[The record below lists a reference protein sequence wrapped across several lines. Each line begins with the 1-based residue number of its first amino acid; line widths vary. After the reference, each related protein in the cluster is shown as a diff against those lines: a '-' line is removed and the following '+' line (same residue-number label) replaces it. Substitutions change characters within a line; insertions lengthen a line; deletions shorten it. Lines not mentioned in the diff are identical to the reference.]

1 VSAPPAST
9 PTPAGRRR
17 IAASS
22 RVALGIFSSRVLG
35 LVRESTFAA
44 VFGVGAHA
52 DVLAAVLR
60 GPILL
65 QNLLGE
71 QTLSASFIPV
81 YSRLLASGKRRA
93 AGRFAGAVLAL
104 LAVAAGTAA
113 LVGVLL
119 ARPFVGLTAPG
130 YLADAGRIAAG
141 VAAVDRFELAV
152 QAIRFTFPMAAVL
165 VLAAWALGVLNSHR
179 RFFLP
184 YVAPALWNLVII
196 GIVLVAASVWLPG
209 GLRQTLD
216 VPSPTAVAGDAAAA
230 SWGLLDRLLLTACG
244 AALLGAFAQLGVQL
258 PLVFKLLRG
267 FRLRLSLRVEG
278 MREALRAFG
287 PAVAARG
294 AAQLSVYVDQV
305 LASLAMAG
313 APSAIRWAGILYIL
327 PLSLFAQSVAVAE
340 LPEMARAMGTVADD
354 KLAGRARFALRQIA
368 FLVLPTA
375 LGFIALGRL
384 LVGAIY
390 QRGSF
395 TDPHTL
401 LVYLTLVGYSLGLPA
416 VCWSRALVNVF
427 WARGDTSTPARIAG
441 LRMGLA
447 AAVGAGL
454 MFWLDRFPLET
465 VAASGAGA
473 GLFLGA
479 VGLGAAAGLSSW
491 LELGLLSRALRRS
504 LTPFRLPIPEAG
516 AMIWRAALALLPALG
531 VEYLTRG
538 VPRVPHALAVVVV
551 YAGLYFWLSRSS
563 ARPEIAAWIGRS
575 GGGLPGQRGGQRQG
589 QRKDPPRE

>member
-1 VSAPPAST
+1 VSAQPAST
-9 PTPAGRRR
+9 PTPTGRRR
-17 IAASS
+17 LAASS

-104 LAVAAGTAA
+104 LAVAAGAAA

-196 GIVLVAASVWLPG
+196 GIVLVAAAAWLPG
-209 GLRQTLD
+209 GLRRTLD
-216 VPSPTAVAGDAAAA
+216 VPSATVAAVASGAGAAATR
-230 SWGLLDRLLLTACG
+230 WGLLDRLLLTACA

-258 PLVFKLLRG
+258 PLVFRLLRG
-267 FRLRLSLRVEG
+267 FRLQLSLRVEG

-340 LPEMARAMGTVADD
+340 LPEMARAAGTVTDD

-401 LVYLTLVGYSLGLPA
+401 LVYLTLVGYSIGLPA

-427 WARGDTSTPARIAG
+427 WALGDTSTPARIAG

-447 AAVGAGL
+447 AALGAGL
-454 MFWLDRFPLET
+454 MLWLDRFPLEV

-479 VGLGAAAGLSSW
+479 AGLGVAAGVSGW
-491 LELGLLSRALRRS
+491 LELRLLSRALRRS
-504 LTPFRLPIPEAG
+504 LTPFRLPIAEAG
-516 AMIWRAALALLPALG
+516 AMVGRAVLALLPALA
-531 VEYLTRG
+531 VEFLTRG
-538 VPRVPHALAVVVV
+538 LPRVPHAAAVVVV
-551 YAGLYFWLSRSS
+551 YAGLYLWLSRSS

-575 GGGLPGQRGGQRQG
+575 GGGLAGRRTGRG
-589 QRKDPPRE
+589 KENE

>member
-1 VSAPPAST
+1 
-9 PTPAGRRR
+9 
-17 IAASS
+17 
-22 RVALGIFSSRVLG
+22 
-35 LVRESTFAA
+35 LVREVTFAA

-81 YSRLLASGKRRA
+81 YTRFLASGKRRA
-93 AGRFAGAVLAL
+93 AGRFAGATLAL
-104 LAVAAGTAA
+104 LGVTAGLVA
-113 LVGVLL
+113 LVGILL
-119 ARPFVGLTAPG
+119 ARPIVGLTSPG
-130 YLADAGRIAAG
+130 YLADAGR
-141 VAAVDRFELAV
+141 VATGLAEVDRFELAV
-152 QAIRFTFPMAAVL
+152 QAIRFTFPMASVL

-196 GIVLVAASVWLPG
+196 GIVLSASIAWLPG
-209 GLRQTLD
+209 GLAKIALGGGREVTALE
-216 VPSPTAVAGDAAAA
+216 VPSAIAE
-230 SWGLLDRLLLTACG
+230 RLLLAACL
-244 AALLGAFAQLGVQL
+244 AALIGAFAQLGVQL

-267 FRLRLSLRVEG
+267 FQLRLSTRVEG
-278 MREALRAFG
+278 MRDSLRAFG

-340 LPEMARAMGTVADD
+340 LPELARSAGSVADSVVVE
-354 KLAGRARFALRQIA
+354 RARFALRQIA
-368 FLVLPTA
+368 FLVVPTA
-375 LGFIALGRL
+375 LGFIVLGRL

-401 LVYLTLVGYSLGLPA
+401 LVYLTLAGYSVGLPA
-416 VCWSRALVNVF
+416 ISWSRALVNVF
-427 WARGDTSTPARIAG
+427 WARGNTSIPARIAG
-441 LRMGLA
+441 GRMALA
-447 AAVGAGL
+447 AAGGAGL
-454 MFWLDRFPLET
+454 MFWLDRYPLASLAPS
-465 VAASGAGA
+465 VAGG

-479 VGLGAAAGLSSW
+479 VGLGAAAGVAGW
-491 LELGLLSRALRRS
+491 LELGLLCRALGRI
-504 LTPFRLPIPEAG
+504 LGPFRLPLAEAG
-516 AMIWRAALALLPALG
+516 AMLGRAVLALAPALALQFFTADLH
-531 VEYLTRG
+531 R
-538 VPRVPHALAVVVV
+538 VPRAAVVVVV
-551 YAGLYFWLSRSS
+551 YAGCYLWLSRHS
-563 ARPEIAAWIGRS
+563 ARREIAAWIGRS
-575 GGGLPGQRGGQRQG
+575 GGLGGSRDSRG
-589 QRKDPPRE
+589 